1 MYHVRYL
8 KDGKKLCLRIK
19 KREIEELQPPDT
31 IQQTV
36 NKVLTK
42 KCSKANKIKLLEFHK
57 KITWYGDTT

>member
-1 MYHVRYL
+1 MPEN
-8 KDGKKLCLRIK
+8 K
-19 KREIEELQPPDT
+19 KREIEEPQPPDT